1 QMIYKG
7 EWPEYE
13 GPFHKRSGAMFA
25 EQRRQPYHQ
34 QTTVPLDRPKGLTL
48 WGTAVLAPQENINI
62 QTYELVAG
70 LVYQGLP
77 PNRNRD
83 ATAFCFVLGHFS
95 EDLQGQGNEMVLE
108 LNHRFQLGPWAYITP
123 DIQYVINPNG
133 QRNIKDSL
141 VLGLETSF
149 DF

>member
-1 QMIYKG
+1 M
-7 EWPEYE
+7 
-13 GPFHKRSGAMFA
+13 RSGAMFA
-25 EQRRQPYHQ
+25 ERRQQAYHQ
-34 QTTVPLDRPKGLTL
+34 QNTMPLDRPKGLTV
-48 WGTAVLAPQENINI
+48 WGTAVLAPQENINV

-95 EDLQGQGNEMVLE
+95 PDLLGQGNEMVLE
-108 LNHRFQLGPWAYITP
+108 LNHRFQMGPWVYITP

-133 QRNIKDSL
+133 QRNIGDSL
-141 VLGLETSF
+141 VLGVETSF
-149 DF
+149 NF